1 MYSLKI
7 GDMLRMLFLSIG
19 VIVSQFSF
27 ANNGQQVA
35 KIIFPTGVTK
45 LNQSVMKQASDIYN
59 KLYERN
65 YTRIRLK
72 GEGEDNWAFQERVQL
87 AKKRAFSLREFFL
100 GIGCTSKNVKLDLA
114 GSPTLILFKPK
125 ATYSISGEINLNKIE
140 QQCFSIKGDQ
150 KSYFKTK
157 TGNVFVFK
165 ENSFQNE
172 NGIPVSGD
180 VNVCVWE
187 FYKKKDLIV
196 SQVSSGGKDEVLE
209 TASTFY
215 IQSFQG
221 SEKLTLNSGKSYKIY
236 LNRSEDSEGFKAY
249 YGTVSNG
256 NVKWLE
262 DKRSYAYTSMFDE
275 GELMEKMNSKD
286 KFVIR
291 PKEEEKKLEKRL
303 LLTGKKIGWIN
314 CDRIV
319 NVDQPSDLNLF
330 LDGVSEE
337 FTVRLALSRRNAI
350 IPGLASS
357 NSNNQYKF
365 SKVPSGEAGYV
376 IAYKESG
383 SGYQVAYSQVTLGF
397 IKSINLKPEFKTKEE
412 FEKLLDSFLH

>member
-1 MYSLKI
+1 
-7 GDMLRMLFLSIG
+7 MLRMLFFSLGI
-19 VIVSQFSF
+19 IITHFSF
-27 ANNGQQVA
+27 ANNGQQYS

-45 LNQSVMKQASDIYN
+45 LTQTVMKQASDVYN

-65 YTRIRLK
+65 YTRIKLQ
-72 GEGEDNWAFQERVQL
+72 GEGEDNWAIQEQIQL
-87 AKKRAFSLREFFL
+87 AKKRAFSVREFFL
-100 GIGCTSKNVKLDLA
+100 GIGCLSKNVKLDLA
-114 GSPTLILFKPK
+114 GTPTLILFKPR

-140 QQCFSIKGDQ
+140 QQCFTIKGGEQ
-150 KSYFKTK
+150 SYFKTK

-165 ENSFQNE
+165 ENSFQDE
-172 NGIPVSGD
+172 TGMPISGD
-180 VNVCVWE
+180 VSICVWE
-187 FYKKKDLIV
+187 FYKKKDMIV

-215 IQSFQG
+215 IQGFKG
-221 SEKLTLNSGKSYKIY
+221 KDKLQLKDGKSYKIY

-249 YGTVSNG
+249 YGTVKNG

-275 GELMEKMNSKD
+275 GELMEKMSNGG
-286 KFVIR
+286 KFVVR
-291 PKEEEKKLEKRL
+291 SPEQENKEKLEKRL

-330 LDGVSEE
+330 LEGVSEE

-350 IPGLASS
+350 VPGLANS

-365 SKVPSGEAGYV
+365 SRVPSGESGYV
-376 IAYKESG
+376 VAYRESG